1 MDWKIFGRAFG
12 GAALKFATFAALA
25 VTVSVLSHFWPV
37 VTGIGLGLV
46 LLAGMVYMEY
56 SNRVWDQQRAARAAR
71 FDEEF
76 GKK

>member
-46 LLAGMVYMEY
+46 LLAGLHGVFK
-56 SNRVWDQQRAARAAR
+56 SCVGSAASGSGSSIR
-71 FDEEF
+71 
-76 GKK
+76 